1 MSFSFVWPL
10 YTLFGFIFIFGGLEM
25 AIKQRLYK
33 SIILAALALALIGL
47 ATFRTVGVGSDDPA
61 YESMF
66 MHMPSFF
73 DCEGFLCDYSYSQFN
88 IEVGFFTLLSLLSS
102 ISTSHYLLFGFISSV
117 AIIYNIKSIKYFTP
131 HVGAATLVY
140 FSHFYLNKE
149 LNAIRL
155 GLASAI
161 LFWAATYAA
170 RKKYLAM
177 WALVLGATCIHVSSV
192 LFIVPFLLYSRI
204 SNRAVY
210 AVGGLALLG
219 FATMIDLKLLFSYAT
234 NFGFIGEKIEL
245 YLNADMYSY
254 ALPLLSA
261 VNCKNVII
269 VILSLI
275 WWKRLSE
282 KYEHFPLIFC
292 FFYCATFLRIVLGD
306 FAIFAGRSYA
316 AISMFEYVLLPAVVF
331 VIFGRWAG
339 YLIIGIYSLV
349 TLYLNL
355 TTNPG
360 WAGEADV
367 FFDFFN
373 L

>member
-1 MSFSFVWPL
+1 
-10 YTLFGFIFIFGGLEM
+10 M
-25 AIKQRLYK
+25 ALKQRLYR
-33 SIILAALALALIGL
+33 SIMVSACALALITL
-47 ATFRTVGVGSDDPA
+47 ATFRSVGVGSDDAA
-61 YESMF
+61 YELMF
-66 MHMPSFF
+66 IQIPSFF
-73 DCEGFLCDYSYSQFN
+73 DCDTFLCNYSYSQFN

-117 AIIYNIKSIKYFTP
+117 AILYNIRSIKYFTP

-161 LFWAATYAA
+161 LFWAATYAG
-170 RKKYLAM
+170 RKRYLAM
-177 WALVLGATCIHVSSV
+177 WVLVVGAICIHVSSV

-210 AVGGLALLG
+210 AVGGLALLV
-219 FATMIDLKLLFSYAT
+219 FAALIDLKLLFSYAT

-254 ALPLLSA
+254 ALPLLSV
-261 VNCKNVII
+261 VNLKNIFI

-275 WWKRLSE
+275 WWKKLSE
-282 KYEHFPLIFC
+282 KYEHFELIFC

-316 AISMFEYVLLPAVVF
+316 AISMFEYVLLPAVAF
-331 VIFGRWAG
+331 VIFGRWVG
-339 YLIIGIYSLV
+339 YLMIGIYSLL

-355 TTNPG
+355 TTNSG
-360 WAGEADV
+360 WAGEAEV